1 MLLFIVFGRV
11 HHDVDRVEILAH
23 HILHLVAEIKLSFH
37 GVVFLCYEFQVSVG
51 AVKDCFRIYS
61 CCCYSC
67 RSGETHQCVH
77 ATQVIGKDV
86 FYPFVL
92 RVTNVYTFIVMEN
105 ILQPL
110 VSGSITICC
119 KCLIKHSFLYY

>member
-1 MLLFIVFGRV
+1 MFEVLLFIVFGRV

-51 AVKDCFRIYS
+51 AVKDCFPIYLAQNTFYS
-61 CCCYSC
+61 CCCYSY

-77 ATQVIGKDV
+77 ATQVIGKYV

-92 RVTNVYTFIVMEN
+92 SLGGLMS
-105 ILQPL
+105 ILSLQE
-110 VSGSITICC
+110 I
-119 KCLIKHSFLYY
+119 H